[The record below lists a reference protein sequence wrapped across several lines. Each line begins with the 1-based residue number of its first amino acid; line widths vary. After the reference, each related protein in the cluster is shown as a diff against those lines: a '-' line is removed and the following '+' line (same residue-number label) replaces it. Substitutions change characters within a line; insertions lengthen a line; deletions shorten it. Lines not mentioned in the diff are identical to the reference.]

1 MAGKEDEFFR
11 WLRRNLHLLKWLT
24 GNCLLFI
31 WVVKSQ
37 EVNLDIR
44 ALCSLHE
51 MHCQFKNK
59 MVNGTKVIN
68 CFGCCSF
75 KPCRGAKQ
83 ISPATENKWNDDSAK
98 YWFYHKVPMVE
109 EREKE
114 P

>member
-1 MAGKEDEFFR
+1 MH
-11 WLRRNLHLLKWLT
+11 HLTPNDISKVA
-24 GNCLLFI
+24 LFI

-98 YWFYHKVPMVE
+98 YWFYHKVAMVE
-109 EREKE
+109 ERERTVRE
-114 P
+114 W

>member
-1 MAGKEDEFFR
+1 M
-11 WLRRNLHLLKWLT
+11 
-24 GNCLLFI
+24 FI

-44 ALCSLHE
+44 AFCSLHE

-109 EREKE
+109 ERERTVRE
-114 P
+114 W